1 MSGEKTHY
9 FRLGVT
15 LCPFSLF
22 LSPSSRL
29 YFTLSVSVYL
39 SICVFYSF
47 LYISPA
53 YLFFSQLF
61 PSVFELEFAIS
72 LARWNPNCSYLFPR
86 LGSLTGT
93 EEEDRGEQKNLSKVS
108 EMALRCAFWSFQT
121 TEIYFMNRVSY
132 RLVGIKCW
140 VKLHLQLTIHAC
152 VYPLIDR
159 LKASNSIA

>member
-61 PSVFELEFAIS
+61 SSVFELEFAIS

-86 LGSLTGT
+86 SGSLTGT
-93 EEEDRGEQKNLSKVS
+93 KEEEEENKKTFLK
-108 EMALRCAFWSFQT
+108 FQRWRYVAHSDPFRPQRYILWI
-121 TEIYFMNRVSY
+121 E
-132 RLVGIKCW
+132 W
-140 VKLHLQLTIHAC
+140 VIGL
-152 VYPLIDR
+152 
-159 LKASNSIA
+159 